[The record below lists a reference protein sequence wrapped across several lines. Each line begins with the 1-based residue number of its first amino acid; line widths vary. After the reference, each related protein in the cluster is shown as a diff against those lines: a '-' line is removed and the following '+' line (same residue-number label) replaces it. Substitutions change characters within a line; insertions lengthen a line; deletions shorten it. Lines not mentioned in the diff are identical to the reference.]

1 MSISHVYMSTPM
13 PLPSLNSLR
22 TFEAAARLLSFNLAA
37 EELNVT
43 PSAVSHQIRQLELTL
58 ETQLFRRL
66 DKQVVLTPEG
76 QRYYP
81 QVHSGIR
88 QLIEATQ
95 RLQKSRNKGV
105 LRLSVAP
112 IFATRWL
119 MPRMVRFQAE
129 APQLEV
135 SIQATTTNTDFKT
148 DEVDIAI
155 RYGSG
160 DWPGLNAILL
170 LEETLCPVCSP
181 DFLPK
186 LQATE
191 QQSSIPLITTS
202 VRPGEWKQWAEYSH
216 MEHLQLQ
223 NGPVF
228 ESISQTL
235 EAVIAGA
242 GLAIVD
248 PILISRELE
257 NGHLVMPFDM
267 RCPSEKG
274 YYLVY
279 PHSDKDRE
287 IVQLFEQWLLKEI
300 EIKN

>member
-1 MSISHVYMSTPM
+1 MRI
-13 PLPSLNSLR
+13 PSLNSLR

-43 PSAVSHQIRQLELTL
+43 PSAVSHQIRLLESTL
-58 ETQLFRRL
+58 DTQLFRRL

-95 RLQKSRNKGV
+95 RLQKRRDKGL

-119 MPRMVRFQAE
+119 MPRMARFQAE
-129 APQLEV
+129 APQWEV
-135 SIQATTTNTDFKT
+135 SIQATTAITDFKT
-148 DEVDIAI
+148 DEVDMAI

-160 DWPGLNAILL
+160 DWPGLNAIVL

-181 DFLPK
+181 ELLSK
-186 LQATE
+186 LKAAG

-202 VRPGEWKQWAEYSH
+202 ARPGDWQQWLEYTH
-216 MEHLQLQ
+216 MEHLQLPK
-223 NGPVF
+223 GPVF
-228 ESISQTL
+228 ENISQTL
-235 EAVIAGA
+235 EAVIVGA
-242 GLAIVD
+242 GLAIID

-257 NGHLVMPFDM
+257 SGQLVLPYDI
-267 RCPSEKG
+267 RCPSEKR

-279 PHSDKDRE
+279 PHSDKHRE
-287 IVQLFEQWLLKEI
+287 IVQLFEQWLLKEM
-300 EIKN
+300 EI